1 MENMN
6 KQEGRPKESRPE
18 GMPGL
23 TLPEDVPT
31 RTSPTVN
38 ELLKGIREVTI
49 EIKEM
54 SEVIIAEII
63 TGSGNPE
70 ENIKCPS
77 PEFDSKPALDKL
89 EYLSTELRDA
99 RAKYNKII
107 DVLR

>member
-6 KQEGRPKESRPE
+6 GSEGRL
-18 GMPGL
+18 GGL
-23 TLPEDVPT
+23 AVPT
-31 RTSPTVN
+31 EEPRTNPNVN
-38 ELLKGIREVTI
+38 ELLQGIREATS

-63 TGSGNPE
+63 TGSGNPK
-70 ENIKCPS
+70 ENVKCPS
-77 PEFDSKPALDKL
+77 HDYDSMPVIDKL

>member
-1 MENMN
+1 MENI
-6 KQEGRPKESRPE
+6 KRVAGLVIPKEEP
-18 GMPGL
+18 
-23 TLPEDVPT
+23 
-31 RTSPTVN
+31 RTSPNIN
-38 ELLKGIREVTI
+38 ELLQGIREATS

-77 PEFDSKPALDKL
+77 PEFDSKPVLDKL

>member
-6 KQEGRPKESRPE
+6 RAAGLVIPPE
-18 GMPGL
+18 
-23 TLPEDVPT
+23 VPP
-31 RTSPTVN
+31 RTNPNVN
-38 ELLKGIREVTI
+38 ELLQGIREVTS

-63 TGSGNPE
+63 TGSRNPE

-77 PEFDSKPALDKL
+77 PEFDSKLILNKL